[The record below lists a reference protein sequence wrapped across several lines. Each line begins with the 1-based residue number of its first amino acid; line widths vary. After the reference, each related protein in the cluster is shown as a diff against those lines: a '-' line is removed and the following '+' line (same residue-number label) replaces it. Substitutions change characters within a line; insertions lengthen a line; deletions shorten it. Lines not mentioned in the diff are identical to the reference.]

1 MPPPDFPLDHRYR
14 GEHPVRTL
22 AYLLRP
28 DRVRLAGAVVV
39 FFAKHAPVW
48 LLPPVTANVIDV
60 VVEHG
65 PPADLWWNCAL
76 MFTVLLLNPPLHLLY
91 VRWAHGAV
99 RRTGRDLRCALVQRM
114 QQLSIGFHSRTSSS
128 VLHTKV
134 VRDVETLEN
143 GLQQTADNGLTAV
156 ATLAGGLVVIAVV
169 TPAFLPVFLV
179 LVPVSVLLIAALRSR
194 LGDGNASYRRSVER
208 MSTSVSDM
216 TTLIPITRAHGL
228 ERTALRRVG
237 HELDTVLREGSRL
250 DLLNARFGSLSW
262 VVFNGL
268 GMGCLLGAALVAY
281 HGWLAVTPGEVV
293 MLSAYFSTLTGAV
306 TSLLTLAPVVGR
318 AVESLK
324 SVGEVLQDPD
334 LEENDGKV
342 EVTTVEGGFC
352 FEGVDLTYEG
362 ETGPALRGIDLVVPP
377 GRTVAVVGG
386 SGAGKSTLLNLVL
399 GFHRATHGRVL
410 LDGRDMSEL
419 DLRSYRKFVA
429 VVPQESVLFEGSIR
443 DNVTYG
449 MPDIDE
455 ETVRRALADANATE
469 FVDGL
474 AHGLDTIVGE
484 RGARL
489 SGGQR
494 QRLAIARALL
504 RDPRVL
510 VLDEATSALDARS
523 EALVQEALARLVAG
537 RTVFVVAHRLSTVRN
552 ADRIVVLDQ
561 GRVQEVGT
569 HAELLRRGAA
579 YARLQ
584 ATQLARPDG
593 LPAGEHEGP

>member
-1 MPPPDFPLDHRYR
+1 MSMPENPLDHRYR
-14 GEHPVRTL
+14 GEHPLRTF
-22 AYLLRP
+22 AYLLHP
-28 DRVRLAGAVVV
+28 DRLRIAGAVAV

-60 VVEHG
+60 VVEHR
-65 PPADLWWNCAL
+65 PLVELWWNCAV
-76 MFTVLLLNPPLHLLY
+76 MFSVLLLNPPLHLVY
-91 VRWAHGAV
+91 VRWMHGAI
-99 RRTGRDLRCALVQRM
+99 RRTGRDLRTALVHRM
-114 QQLSIGFHSRTSSS
+114 QQLSIGFHSRTNSS

-134 VRDVETLEN
+134 VRDVETVES

-156 ATLAGGLVVIAVV
+156 ATLVGGLGVIAVV
-169 TPAFLPVFLV
+169 TPVFLPVFLV

-194 LGDGNASYRRSVER
+194 LGEGNASYRRSVEQ
-208 MSTSVSDM
+208 MSASVSDM

-228 ERTALRRVG
+228 ERTALGRVG
-237 HELDTVLREGSRL
+237 RDLDAVLAEGSRL

-268 GMGCLLGAALVAY
+268 GMGCLTGAALVAY
-281 HGWLAVTPGEVV
+281 HGWTSVTPGEVV

-306 TSLLTLAPVVGR
+306 TSLLTLAPVVGKS
-318 AVESLK
+318 VESLK
-324 SVGEVLQDPD
+324 SVGEILQAPD

-342 EVTTVEGGFC
+342 DVDEVVGEFR
-352 FEGVDLTYEG
+352 FENASLSYER
-362 ETGPALRGIDLVVPP
+362 EDGPALSGIDLVVPA
-377 GRTVAVVGG
+377 GRTVAIVGG

-399 GFHRATHGRVL
+399 GFHRATSGRVL

-419 DLRSYRKFVA
+419 DLRTYRRFVA
-429 VVPQESVLFEGSIR
+429 VVPQESVLFEGSVR
-443 DNVTYG
+443 ENVTYG
-449 MPDIDE
+449 MPHVDE
-455 ETVRRALADANATE
+455 DTVRRALRNANATA
-469 FVDGL
+469 FVDAL
-474 AHGLDTIVGE
+474 PLGLDTVVGE

-494 QRLAIARALL
+494 QRLAIARALI

-523 EALVQEALARLVAG
+523 EASVQEALARLVAG
-537 RTVFVVAHRLSTVRN
+537 RTVFVVAHRLSTVKN

-561 GRVQEVGT
+561 GRVLETGT
-569 HAELLRRGAA
+569 HAGLLAKGAA

-584 ATQLARPDG
+584 ATQLA
-593 LPAGEHEGP
+593 